1 MSFNQKD
8 PSLLSINYLR
18 IFEMGNWKTIERG
31 CIGQLLVELAFLK
44 NGFNLF
50 KPMLENGKV
59 DLIVEKDG
67 VYKKI
72 QIKTVQEQRSGK
84 LIPVRKISH
93 NMGEYKIK
101 RYTKED
107 IDYFVGVDVDTEDL
121 YILPVEFSSKYAT
134 SISINSCQEYK
145 NNFEQLERI
154 IGNNNDEGDDNVE
167 TLTDN
172 ADGNDVGM
180 E

>member
-1 MSFNQKD
+1 
-8 PSLLSINYLR
+8 
-18 IFEMGNWKTIERG
+18 
-31 CIGQLLVELAFLK
+31 
-44 NGFNLF
+44 
-50 KPMLENGKV
+50 MLENGKV

-67 VYKKI
+67 IYKKI

-134 SISINSCQEYK
+134 SISTNSCQEYK

>member
-1 MSFNQKD
+1 
-8 PSLLSINYLR
+8 
-18 IFEMGNWKTIERG
+18 MGNWRTIEKG
-31 CIGQLLVELAFLK
+31 YIGQLLVELAFLK

-50 KPMLENGKV
+50 KPILENGKV

-67 VYKKI
+67 IYKKI
-72 QIKTVQEQRSGK
+72 QIKTVQEQGSGK
-84 LIPVRKISH
+84 LIPVRKLSH

-101 RYTKED
+101 RYTKKD
-107 IDYFVGVDVDTEDL
+107 IDYFVGVDIDTEDL

-134 SISINSCQEYK
+134 SVSINSCQKYK

>member
-1 MSFNQKD
+1 
-8 PSLLSINYLR
+8 
-18 IFEMGNWKTIERG
+18 MGNGRTIEKG
-31 CIGQLLVELAFLK
+31 YIGQLLVELAFLK

-72 QIKTVQEQRSGK
+72 QIKTVQEQNSSK
-84 LIPVRKISH
+84 FIPVRKLSH

-107 IDYFVGVDVDTEDL
+107 IDYFVGVDIDTEDL

-134 SISINSCQEYK
+134 SVSINSCQKYK

>member
-1 MSFNQKD
+1 
-8 PSLLSINYLR
+8 
-18 IFEMGNWKTIERG
+18 
-31 CIGQLLVELAFLK
+31 
-44 NGFNLF
+44 
-50 KPMLENGKV
+50 MLENGKV

-67 VYKKI
+67 IYKKI

>member
-1 MSFNQKD
+1 
-8 PSLLSINYLR
+8 
-18 IFEMGNWKTIERG
+18 
-31 CIGQLLVELAFLK
+31 
-44 NGFNLF
+44 
-50 KPMLENGKV
+50 MLENGKV

>member
-1 MSFNQKD
+1 
-8 PSLLSINYLR
+8 
-18 IFEMGNWKTIERG
+18 MGNWKTIERG
-31 CIGQLLVELAFLK
+31 CVGQLLVELAFLK

-67 VYKKI
+67 IYKKI

-134 SISINSCQEYK
+134 SISTNSCQEYK

>member
-1 MSFNQKD
+1 
-8 PSLLSINYLR
+8 
-18 IFEMGNWKTIERG
+18 MGSWRTIEKG
-31 CIGQLLVELAFLK
+31 YIGQLLVELAFLK

-50 KPMLENGKV
+50 KPILENGKV

-67 VYKKI
+67 IYKKI
-72 QIKTVQEQRSGK
+72 QIKTVQEQNSNK
-84 LIPVRKISH
+84 FIPVRKLSH

-107 IDYFVGVDVDTEDL
+107 IDYFVGVDIDTEDL

-134 SISINSCQEYK
+134 SVSINSCQKYK

-154 IGNNNDEGDDNVE
+154 IENNNDEGDDNVE